1 MWWLWVLA
9 ALPSLGAGD
18 VVVPHKPVGTH
29 PPLPSGSPQPPPA
42 YMKDNVNNYWKSA
55 PDKGTMNGPVL
66 ASSNGSRVQ
75 APKVTTDNSDDYW
88 LSSLGSAGSMP
99 FADAGYQFY
108 RNVKDFGAVGDGVTD
123 DTAAINRAAASF
135 STGDL
140 TTMRCG
146 RDCGSTTVLGAV
158 VYFPPGT
165 YLISSPIIQFY
176 YTQFVGNPNTRP
188 VIKGS
193 HDFVGIALFDSDVYI
208 PGGNGAEWYIN
219 QSNFYRQIRNFVFD
233 MTGQNW
239 TNYDNDQEYVPSG
252 IHWQVGQAT
261 SITNC
266 DFEMSVSADGIAA
279 TAVGIY
285 MENGSGGF
293 VSDLKFTGGNIG
305 FLAGSQQFTANNL
318 QFTSCLTAIFQQWNW
333 GFTWKN
339 IYVLSCYIAIDC
351 TSYSGITSQ
360 GTGSI
365 SVIDS
370 HFNGVPYA
378 ITINSLG
385 DEQPNIVLDNLLV
398 ENSASVVLVSGGA
411 TIVEGSTGPLY
422 FNSWASGYQYLPDG
436 TGGKKQGFL
445 NPAPSKPESLLDGSG
460 SYFTRSKPQYEGVSA
475 SSIVVATSHGVSNNG
490 KGDQTAAINSLLSGN
505 VGALIF
511 FPAGVYLVEG
521 TVKIPV
527 GSTIAGSGWS
537 QIMAT
542 GSYFQDE
549 KSPQVVVQV
558 GKEGDVGVI
567 EISDMLFTV
576 QGPTAGA
583 ILMEWNVHEGSQGSA
598 AMWDSHFRVGG
609 AMGSDLQLADCP
621 IGASSVNEKCKAAS
635 MLLHLTTSSSGYFEN
650 VWAWV
655 ADHDLDD
662 PGNADAGES
671 DEGIPINVVTDISI
685 YAGRGIL
692 IESQGP
698 NWFYGSASEH
708 AQMYQYQLFNAS
720 NTFLGHMQTETPY
733 YQPNPVAT
741 SPYKAGMFPSDPTF
755 ENCAEDYCKGAWA
768 LRVLNSSDIYIYSA
782 GFYSFFQNNEL
793 GCTSQEECQLALIET
808 NYAHNLWV
816 YNIFTKGNVQ
826 IISPQGD
833 LPPLLFNSTTKD
845 GYTSEIAAWLA
856 LSTVGKSIG
865 SGQGGDSNSGIVT
878 IDPVIW
884 NEPTDSVTVQCHPPC
899 TYVLPPLTLS
909 TLTTFSFPPW
919 SGPIEVGWTTE
930 QTFTY
935 LGTVTTTTGYVSV
948 ITTTTISIPAVTTS
962 IIPVS
967 NVNVTSNS
975 TVIFP
980 IPSIVPSPFTI
991 TDPTSINGTK
1001 LPPNTTPRTF
1011 TPPPWPGNTIP
1022 TSSTT
1027 TPSTTSKPGMT
1038 TSDPGQ
1044 TTSHDTHF
1052 PRITHTGGPPKPT
1065 CTRAGGCGSDCKIF
1079 CGPSCFLFC
1088 PDTHDGNWHDSNDPN
1103 KPKGPKNPGSPDDSD
1118 ECSTATH
1125 SSCRTQCVTAA
1136 ATSSCTSTCHD
1147 VVGCDTTGTEISA
1160 IYTLAPYWEPYFE
1173 NWDALTDSAGAGT
1186 YAWNIITSENSVPIS
1201 TKSPTTTP
1209 TPTKTPPT
1217 SSTSTFDIAIYASP
1231 SCAGDYY
1238 VVEGPALAELSTEL
1252 DCITLPN
1259 NLPQNILDDSS
1270 DNCRYFTNGGADY
1283 GSCSKGTFN
1292 DPKSWV
1298 IGNGRCQVFEGA
1310 GCDHLNAFDYYFVEG
1325 CHTYGEY
1332 DYEDI
1337 EDWGSFWC
1345 FSTGPAEPSNAPFR
1359 PANVSTTPD
1368 LKYPSSTTLDTGE
1381 ALCWA
1386 DYQLAASDGSQT
1398 LTAPRYQPI
1407 SQVDARRVVASFC
1420 EASYTL
1426 AAGSKSGFAQEY
1438 YASKDSKYGVIAQV
1452 KWAENQTGCGKQQD
1466 IELFQPGCLHAFDT
1480 AYFGC
1485 AGAGEERSNETYG
1498 GSYVYNTT
1506 THGCI
1511 LISLFSPT
1519 TSMSP
1524 IQGALRGRY
1533 NTTVSSMASNAS
1545 IVTAGSNSS
1554 AAGVY
1559 SPWVFLQPGSARLP
1573 GLWNTTLSGA

>member
-1 MWWLWVLA
+1 MWPLWVLTTLCSIA
-9 ALPSLGAGD
+9 TGA

-29 PPLPSGSPQPPPA
+29 PPLPSGSPQESKILTLSQQPPPA

-66 ASSNGSRVQ
+66 GSSNSSRIQ
-75 APKVTTDNSDDYW
+75 GPNAAADNSDSYW

-99 FADAGYQFY
+99 FADAGYQFF

-135 STGDL
+135 SASDL
-140 TTMRCG
+140 TKLRCG
-146 RDCGSTTVLGAV
+146 EDCGSTTVMGAV
-158 VYFPPGT
+158 VYFPSGT
-165 YLISSPIIQFY
+165 YLISSPIIQYY
-176 YTQFVGNPNTRP
+176 YTQFVGNPTTRP

-193 HDFVGIALFDSDVYI
+193 HDFTGIALFDSDVYI
-208 PGGNGAEWYIN
+208 PGGNGDEWYIN

-266 DFEMSVSADGIAA
+266 DFEMSVSADGITA

-293 VSDLKFTGGNIG
+293 VSDLKFFGGNIG

-365 SVIDS
+365 SVLDS

-378 ITINSLG
+378 ITVTSLG

-411 TIVEGSTGPLY
+411 TIVEGSSGPLY
-422 FNSWASGYQYLPDG
+422 FNSWANGYQYLPNG
-436 TGGKKQGFL
+436 SGGKRQGFI
-445 NPAPSKPESLLDGSG
+445 NPAPNKPAALLDSSG
-460 SYFTRSKPQYEGVSA
+460 SYFTRSKPQYENVVSG
-475 SSIVVATSHGVSNNG
+475 SVLVATAHGVSNDG
-490 KGDQTAAINSLLSGN
+490 TGDQTTAINSLLSSNIGS
-505 VGALIF
+505 LIF
-511 FPAGVYLVEG
+511 FPAGVYLVKG

-527 GSTIAGSGWS
+527 GSTIVGSGWS

-549 KSPQVVVQV
+549 DNPKVVVQV
-558 GKEGDVGVI
+558 GNEGDA
-567 EISDMLFTV
+567 
-576 QGPTAGA
+576 GPTTGA
-583 ILMEWNVHEGSQGSA
+583 ILMEWNVHESSQGSA

-609 AMGSDLQLADCP
+609 AMGSNLQLADCP
-621 IGASSVNEKCKAAS
+621 TGASSVNDNCKAAS
-635 MLLHLTTSSSGYFEN
+635 MLLHLTSSSSGYFEN

-655 ADHDLDD
+655 ADHDLDN
-662 PGNADAGES
+662 PGNADASETN
-671 DEGIPINVVTDISI
+671 EGIPINVVTDISI

-708 AQMYQYQLFNAS
+708 AQMYQYQLYNAS
-720 NTFLGHMQTETPY
+720 TTFLGHMQTETPY

-741 SPYKAGMFPSDPTF
+741 SPYKAGIFPSDPTF
-755 ENCAEDYCKGAWA
+755 ANCADDYCKGAWA
-768 LRVLNSSDIYIYSA
+768 LRVLESSDIYIYSA
-782 GFYSFFQNNEL
+782 GFYSFFQNNQL

-808 NYAHNLWV
+808 NYANNLWI

-826 IISPQGD
+826 IVSPLGG

-856 LSTVGKSIG
+856 LSTTGENIG
-865 SGQGGDSNSGIVT
+865 SGQGNDSNSGTVT
-878 IDPVIW
+878 IDPLIW
-884 NEPTDSVTVQCHPPC
+884 SEPTDSVTIQCYPPC
-899 TYVLPPLTLS
+899 TYVLPPLTLP
-909 TLTTFSFPPW
+909 TPTTFSFPAW
-919 SGPIEVGWTTE
+919 TGPLEIGWTTV

-967 NVNVTSNS
+967 NVNVTNNS

-980 IPSIVPSPFTI
+980 IPSIVPTPFII
-991 TDPTSINGTK
+991 TDPASINGTK

-1022 TSSTT
+1022 DLPTT
-1027 TPSTTSKPGMT
+1027 TPSTTPATTTPTSTTSKPGGT
-1038 TSDPGQ
+1038 TTTGSGQ
-1044 TTSHDTHF
+1044 TTSHDSHF
-1052 PRITHTGGPPKPT
+1052 PRVTHTGGPPKPT
-1065 CTRAGGCGSDCKIF
+1065 CTRAGGCGSSCHIF

-1088 PDTHDGNWHDSNDPN
+1088 PDNHNGNWYDSNDPN
-1103 KPKGPKNPGSPDDSD
+1103 KPKNPSDQGSPGGPDDPD
-1118 ECSTATH
+1118 ECSTATY
-1125 SSCRTQCVTAA
+1125 SSCRTQCITAA
-1136 ATSSCTSTCHD
+1136 TTSSCTSTCNANVSQSLD
-1147 VVGCDTTGTEISA
+1147 VVGCDTTGTEVSS
-1160 IYTLAPYWEPYFE
+1160 IYTLAPYWEPNFE
-1173 NWDALTDSAGAGT
+1173 SWDDITDSAGAGT
-1186 YAWNIITSENSVPIS
+1186 YAWNIITSLRSHPIS
-1201 TKSPTTTP
+1201 TMPQSTTPTTTKPP
-1209 TPTKTPPT
+1209 TTTTTPKTTTTTTT
-1217 SSTSTFDIAIYASP
+1217 SSTT
-1231 SCAGDYY
+1231 
-1238 VVEGPALAELSTEL
+1238 LAELSTDL

-1259 NLPQNILDDSS
+1259 NLPQNILDDTS
-1270 DNCRYFTNGGADY
+1270 DNCRFFTNGGLDY
-1283 GSCSKGTFN
+1283 GSCSGGTFD
-1292 DPKSWV
+1292 DPKAWTISS
-1298 IGNGRCQVFEGA
+1298 GRCQVFEGS
-1310 GCDHLNAFDYYFVEG
+1310 GCNHLNAFDYYFMEG
-1325 CHTYGEY
+1325 CHTYGDY

-1337 EDWGSFWC
+1337 EVWGSFWC
-1345 FSTGPAEPSNAPFR
+1345 FSTGDSEASNGLFQ
-1359 PANVSTTPD
+1359 PANVSNTPA
-1368 LKYPSSTTLDTGE
+1368 LNYPSVTVLDTGR

-1386 DYQLAASDGSQT
+1386 DYQRVAPDGSRT
-1398 LTAPRYQPI
+1398 LPTPRYQPI
-1407 SQVDARRVVASFC
+1407 TQADAQSVVASFC
-1420 EASYTL
+1420 EAPYTL
-1426 AAGSKSGFAQEY
+1426 SASSKSGFAQEY
-1438 YASKDSKYGVIAQV
+1438 FPSKESKYGVIAQI
-1452 KWAENQTGCGKQQD
+1452 KWADNQTGCGKQQD
-1466 IELFQPGCLHAFDT
+1466 IELFQTGCLHAFDA

-1485 AGAGEERSNETYG
+1485 K
-1498 GSYVYNTT
+1498 
-1506 THGCI
+1506 
-1511 LISLFSPT
+1511 
-1519 TSMSP
+1519 
-1524 IQGALRGRY
+1524 
-1533 NTTVSSMASNAS
+1533 
-1545 IVTAGSNSS
+1545 
-1554 AAGVY
+1554 
-1559 SPWVFLQPGSARLP
+1559 
-1573 GLWNTTLSGA
+1573 